1 MFETIIVILLC
12 ILLLSGIGDLFFDAL
27 GFGVRLFLSIILVVA
42 SVYLAVKLLFA
53 MIPWMFGISVAAFI
67 IGIIWL
73 IYTVAKRV

>member
-42 SVYLAVKLLFA
+42 SAYLAVKLLFA
-53 MIPWMFGISVAAFI
+53 MIPWMFGISVAAFV

-73 IYTVAKRV
+73 IYTVAKRL